1 MTSPASGSE
10 SRLSNIELLDER
22 IRRWVWAKGWTGLRD
37 AQELAIPVLL
47 EGQKDVIIAAATAS
61 GKTEA
66 AFLPILS
73 KLVRN
78 GEEMGVALYIS
89 PLKALINDQWGRL
102 DQLCEELEVP
112 VVPWH
117 GDISQARK
125 RRFMKRPQG
134 VVLITPE
141 SLEAMFVLRGHEVRR
156 FFGELEYVV
165 VDELHAFI
173 GSDRGKQL
181 QSLLRR
187 IEAAIDRRVP
197 RVGLSA
203 TLGNMGLAANFLR
216 PEGAAA
222 EIISSTVAGQELKVQ
237 LRGYLIEGMQ
247 KTVAEA
253 VQTAGELPDET
264 AGEAQVER
272 LGEPPVPEVTDSKE
286 PAEAAE
292 SAAHASIADHL
303 FKVLHGSNNLLF
315 PNSRSKVE
323 YYSDLLRRRC
333 EREGI
338 PNEFWP
344 HHGSLSREIREDT
357 EAALKAG
364 DRPATAICT
373 TTLELG
379 IDIGA
384 VRSVAQI
391 GPPPSVAALR
401 QRLGRSG
408 RRPGEAAIL
417 RAYVMEFAVTSVSP
431 LSDRLRE
438 GLLQSTATIRLLL
451 ERWFEP
457 PRTGG
462 LHLSTLVQQVL
473 SIIAERGGVSA
484 TEVSRT
490 LVVDGPFSGLKP
502 RELAALLR
510 EMGRRELVVQDSSG
524 ALLLGQVG
532 ERLVGSHDFYAAFA
546 SSEEW
551 QIVQD
556 GRALGALPI
565 DSPVFEGMCIIFGGR
580 RWKILNVCAKPAVLT
595 VAPDPT
601 GRPPMFDSGRPM
613 VHERI
618 RFEMRKILEEDTDI
632 GFLDASAQ
640 GLLREARKF
649 YRDARLAERMVVMD
663 GKTVL
668 LLSWAGDFA
677 NNALVLLLRSLGLET
692 GSNDGLVVRCEGWDL
707 DRLVDACSD
716 IVELDEVDF
725 LAMLKGVEN
734 IGQSK
739 WDWALPRELLV
750 QSYASMHLDLAGAK
764 KVAARL
770 MATPLP

>member
-1 MTSPASGSE
+1 MTSPASSSE
-10 SRLSNIELLDER
+10 SRGSNIELLDER
-22 IRRWVWAKGWTGLRD
+22 IQRWVWAKGWTSLRD

-117 GDISQARK
+117 GDISPTRK
-125 RRFMKRPQG
+125 RRFMKQPQG
-134 VVLITPE
+134 VLLITPE

-181 QSLLRR
+181 QSLLQR
-187 IEAAIDRRVP
+187 IEAAIDRHVP

-203 TLGNMGLAANFLR
+203 TLGDMGLAARFLR
-216 PEGAAA
+216 PAGAAA
-222 EIISSTVAGQELKVQ
+222 EVISSTATGQELKVQ
-237 LRGYLIEGMQ
+237 LRGYLIEGVQ
-247 KTVAEA
+247 ETLVAEP
-253 VQTAGELPDET
+253 VQ
-264 AGEAQVER
+264 
-272 LGEPPVPEVTDSKE
+272 
-286 PAEAAE
+286 AAE
-292 SAAHASIADHL
+292 SAVHASVADHL

-315 PNSRSKVE
+315 PNSRGKVE

-417 RAYVMEFAVTSVSP
+417 RAYVMEHAVTAESP

-438 GLLQSTATIRLLL
+438 GLVQSTATIRLLL

-457 PRTGG
+457 PRAGG

-473 SIIAERGGVSA
+473 SMIAERGGVSA
-484 TEVSRT
+484 AEASRT
-490 LVVDGPFSGLKP
+490 LVVDGPFAGLKP
-502 RELAALLR
+502 RQLAALLR

-524 ALLLGQVG
+524 TLLLGQLG

-556 GRALGALPI
+556 GRALGTLPI

-580 RWKILNVCAKPAVLT
+580 RWKILNVCAEPAVLT
-595 VAPDPT
+595 VAPDPS

-618 RFEMRKILEEDTDI
+618 RVEMRKILGEDGDI
-632 GFLDASAQ
+632 GFLDAGAQ
-640 GLLREARKF
+640 GLLQEARKF
-649 YRDARLAERMVVMD
+649 YRDARLAERMVIMD

-692 GSNDGLVVRCEGWDL
+692 GSNDGLVVRCEGWGL

-716 IVELDEVDF
+716 IVGLDEVDL
-725 LAMLKGVEN
+725 LAMLKDVGN
-734 IGQSK
+734 IGHSK

-750 QSYASMHLDLAGAK
+750 QSYASMHLDIAAAK
-764 KVAARL
+764 EVAARL
-770 MATPLP
+770 MAER

>member
-1 MTSPASGSE
+1 MTSPASSSE
-10 SRLSNIELLDER
+10 SRGSNIELLDER
-22 IRRWVWAKGWTGLRD
+22 IQRWVWAKGWTSLRD
-37 AQELAIPVLL
+37 AQELAIPALL

-117 GDISQARK
+117 GDISPTRK

-134 VVLITPE
+134 VLLITPE

-181 QSLLRR
+181 QSLLQR

-203 TLGNMGLAANFLR
+203 TLGDMGLAASFLR
-216 PEGAAA
+216 PAGAAA
-222 EIISSTVAGQELKVQ
+222 EVISSTAAGQELKVQ
-237 LRGYLIEGMQ
+237 LRGYLIEGVQ
-247 KTVAEA
+247 ETLVAE
-253 VQTAGELPDET
+253 
-264 AGEAQVER
+264 
-272 LGEPPVPEVTDSKE
+272 PEQG
-286 PAEAAE
+286 AE

-315 PNSRSKVE
+315 PNSRSNVE

-417 RAYVMEFAVTSVSP
+417 RAYVMEHAVTAESP

-438 GLLQSTATIRLLL
+438 GLVQSTATIRLLL

-457 PRTGG
+457 PRAGG

-473 SIIAERGGVSA
+473 SMIAERGGVSA
-484 TEVSRT
+484 AEVSRT
-490 LVVDGPFSGLKP
+490 LMVDGPFAGLKP
-502 RELAALLR
+502 RHLAALLR

-524 ALLLGQVG
+524 ALLLGQLG

-556 GRALGALPI
+556 GRALGTLPI

-580 RWKILNVCAKPAVLT
+580 RWKILNVCSEPAVLT
-595 VAPDPT
+595 VAPDPS

-618 RFEMRKILEEDTDI
+618 RVEMRKILEEDGDI
-632 GFLDASAQ
+632 GFLDAGAQ
-640 GLLREARKF
+640 GLMREARKF
-649 YRDARLAERMVVMD
+649 YRDARLADRMVVMD
-663 GKTVL
+663 GKAVL
-668 LLSWAGDFA
+668 LLSWAGDLA

-692 GSNDGLVVRCEGWDL
+692 GSNDGLVVRCEGWGL
-707 DRLVDACSD
+707 DRLLDACSD
-716 IVELDEVDF
+716 IVGLDEVDL
-725 LAMLKGVEN
+725 LAMLKDVEN

-750 QSYASMHLDLAGAK
+750 QSYASMHLDVAGAK
-764 KVAARL
+764 EVAARL
-770 MATPLP
+770 MAER